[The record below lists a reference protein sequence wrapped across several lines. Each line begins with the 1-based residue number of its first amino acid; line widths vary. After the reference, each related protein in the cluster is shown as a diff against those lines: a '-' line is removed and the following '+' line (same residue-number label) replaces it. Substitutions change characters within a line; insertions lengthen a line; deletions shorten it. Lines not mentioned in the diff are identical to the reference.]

1 VIQRRVINEF
11 STRGTG
17 EPYRAQFWDEIAPA
31 LPCVDRLAGVADGF
45 GDGRASAV
53 EVKRSADIHRLAV
66 KHLLPTRV
74 NDVVPM
80 SDYNSPP
87 QDENDGDWVKLAELV
102 RTLRERRGL
111 SQEELGRRIGISK
124 AAISSIEIGRTKSLR
139 GSTLTGLARE
149 LGINPDELSGKKIH
163 TRSDVSY
170 IQRHGSN
177 VTTIRRIGVL
187 GTAST
192 DTTGTWLALG
202 AERAGGF
209 ILHESTDPDVY
220 SVRITGDAYHPRIK
234 SGEYVICEPGH
245 EVGPGDEVLVKLH
258 SGASFVREYAFE
270 RDGVVAF
277 NGINN
282 GSGRRSIPASD
293 IEYMHYVAAICKPSR
308 YRET

>member
-1 VIQRRVINEF
+1 VIQRRVVGEF
-11 STRGTG
+11 STGGTG
-17 EPYRAQFWDEIAPA
+17 KPWRAGFRHEIASA
-31 LPCVDRLAGVADGF
+31 LPCVDGLSGVAEGF
-45 GDGRASAV
+45 GDGGASAEV
-53 EVKRSADIHRLAV
+53 VKRSADIHRLAV
-66 KHLLPTRV
+66 KHALPGSV
-74 NDVVPM
+74 NGAIPM
-80 SDYNSPP
+80 SEYNPLS
-87 QDENDGDWVKLAELV
+87 QDENDGDLVKLAELV

-149 LGINPDELSGKKIH
+149 LGINPDELTGKKFH
-163 TRSDVSY
+163 ARSELSY
-170 IQRHGSN
+170 IQRQESN
-177 VTTIRRIGVL
+177 VTTIRRIAVL

-202 AERAGGF
+202 TERAGGF

-234 SGEYVICEPGH
+234 SGEFVICEPGH
-245 EVGPGDEVLVKLH
+245 EVGPGDEVLVKLTT
-258 SGASFVREYAFE
+258 GASFVREFIFE
-270 RDGVVAF
+270 KDGVVAF

-282 GSGRRSIPASD
+282 GSPRRTIPASD
-293 IEYMHYVAAICKPSR
+293 IEFMHYVSAICKPSR

>member
-1 VIQRRVINEF
+1 VIQRRVVAKV
-11 STRGTG
+11 SSGGTG
-17 EPYRAQFWDEIAPA
+17 EPYGTQFRHEIAA
-31 LPCVDRLAGVADGF
+31 TLPCVDGLPGVTESF

-53 EVKRSADIHRLAV
+53 EVKRSADIHRLVV
-66 KHLLPTRV
+66 KHALPDSVNGTR
-74 NDVVPM
+74 PM
-80 SDYNSPP
+80 SEYNPLP
-87 QDENDGDWVKLAELV
+87 QDENDGDLVNLAELV
-102 RTLRERRGL
+102 RALRERRGL

-149 LGINPDELSGKKIH
+149 LGVNPDELTGKKFH
-163 TRSDVSY
+163 RRDELPY
-170 IQRHGSN
+170 IQPRGSN
-177 VTTIRRIGVL
+177 VTTIRRIAVL

-192 DTTGTWLALG
+192 DTTGTWLSLG

-234 SGEYVICEPGH
+234 SGEFVICEPGH
-245 EVGPGDEVLVKLH
+245 EVGPGDEVLVKLAT
-258 SGASFVREYAFE
+258 GGSFVREFAFE

-282 GSGRRSIPASD
+282 GTSRRTIPTAD
-293 IEYMHYVAAICKPSR
+293 IEYMHYVSAICKPSR

>member
-17 EPYRAQFWDEIAPA
+17 QPYGTEFWDEIAPA
-31 LPCVDRLAGVADGF
+31 FPCVDGLSGVADGF

-53 EVKRSADIHRLAV
+53 EVKRSADIHRLVV
-66 KHLLPTRV
+66 KHVLPSSV
-74 NDVVPM
+74 NGVVPM
-80 SDYNSPP
+80 SDYNELSHN
-87 QDENDGDWVKLAELV
+87 ENSENWVKLAELV

-149 LGINPDELSGKKIH
+149 LGINPDELTGKKFH
-163 TRSDVSY
+163 ARSEMSY
-170 IQRHGSN
+170 SQKTGSN
-177 VTTIRRIGVL
+177 VTTITRIAVL
-187 GTAST
+187 GTAAA
-192 DTTGTWLALG
+192 DATGTWLAVG
-202 AERAGGF
+202 PERAGGF

-234 SGEYVICEPGH
+234 NGEYVICEPGH
-245 EVGPGDEVLVKLH
+245 EVGPGDEVLVKLV
-258 SGASFVREYAFE
+258 SGASLVREYVFE
-270 RDGVVAF
+270 REGVIAF

-282 GSGRRSIPASD
+282 GMSRKTIPSAD
-293 IEYMHYVAAICKPSR
+293 IEYMHYVSAICKPSR
-308 YRET
+308 YRES